1 MWPMRLFHQTKT
13 QDAESI
19 WNDGFRDSEV
29 IVDDGCAGEK
39 FVGVRLF
46 NDPIGWNPNPDGN
59 NLLLAVEIPEDA
71 ISEYEWVT
79 TVEAREFFV
88 PASVVNFY
96 GPPVVEEVDLLG
108 GLLDGID
115 LSGI

>member
-1 MWPMRLFHQTKT
+1 MRLFHQTKT

-29 IVDDGCAGEK
+29 IVDDGCAGET

-46 NDPIGWNPNPDGN
+46 NDPIEWNPSPGGG
-59 NLLLAVEIPEDA
+59 NLLLAIEIPEDA
-71 ISEYEWVT
+71 ISEYESVKNWEET
-79 TVEAREFFV
+79 REFFV
-88 PASVVNFY
+88 PASLVNSY
-96 GPPVVEEVDLLG
+96 GPPVVEDVDPLA

-115 LSGI
+115 LLGV